1 MKSTKCMACGYVAWS
16 DAGNCK
22 GCGQPLVQRS
32 SQFSPETPHY
42 SESHNAWHE
51 PGEGEKKGLA
61 IVSLVLGILS
71 FLTFGLLGI
80 GAVAG
85 IIVAVVAL
93 KRVKEDPWTY
103 GGRGLAIAGLV
114 LNGTA
119 LVSAVP
125 VGIIAAIAIPNLMAA
140 RMAANEGA
148 AIRSLRNISSAEA
161 TYLSMIGHYGTLDE
175 LASKGLVDT
184 MLGRGTKSGYKFS
197 VEVKPS
203 EYPNP
208 EGFEVVC
215 IPVTYQSTGR
225 RSFYIDDSFVIR
237 AADNHGGP
245 STKFDNPLQ
254 SNYEYPRMSEREY
267 KREVG
272 Y

>member
-1 MKSTKCMACGYVAWS
+1 MKSTKCMACGYVGRS
-16 DAGNCK
+16 DAENCK
-22 GCGQPLVQRS
+22 GCGQPLVQHS
-32 SQFSPETPHY
+32 SEFSPRTPNY
-42 SESHNAWHE
+42 SESHTAWHE
-51 PGEGEKKGLA
+51 PSEGEKKGLA
-61 IVSLVLGILS
+61 IASLVLGILS
-71 FLTFGLLGI
+71 FLTLGLLGI

-85 IIVAVVAL
+85 IIVAIVAM

-140 RMAANEGA
+140 RMAANEGS
-148 AIRSLRNISSAEA
+148 AIRSLRTISSAEA
-161 TYLSMIGHYGTLDE
+161 TYQSLLGHYGTLDE
-175 LASKGLVDT
+175 LATKGLIDP
-184 MLGRGTKSGYKFS
+184 MLASGAKNGYKFS
-197 VEVKPS
+197 VEVKPG

-208 EGFEVVC
+208 EGFEVVGV
-215 IPVTYQSTGR
+215 PMTYQTTGR

-245 STKFDNPLQ
+245 STKLDTPLQ
-254 SNYEYPRMSEREY
+254 SDYDFPRTSEREY